1 MIAFPP
7 AAKVWLSGGA
17 TNVQRHAKLVR
28 RIASHETL
36 PDACRY
42 RAPIATR
49 KRDGSG
55 IPVEGSITRRNGERA
70 NTVQAF
76 MQAGVLPEEALVEV
90 QARIAEAG
98 FVLPEGVRLQIG
110 GDADAPAST
119 LNNLIASLGLFV
131 TLSIV
136 MVVPTFGNFRL
147 AGVAIVVSG
156 LSAGL
161 SMLALAVFAYRSAS
175 MPSSD

>member
-1 MIAFPP
+1 
-7 AAKVWLSGGA
+7 
-17 TNVQRHAKLVR
+17 
-28 RIASHETL
+28 
-36 PDACRY
+36 
-42 RAPIATR
+42 
-49 KRDGSG
+49 
-55 IPVEGSITRRNGERA
+55 
-70 NTVQAF
+70 